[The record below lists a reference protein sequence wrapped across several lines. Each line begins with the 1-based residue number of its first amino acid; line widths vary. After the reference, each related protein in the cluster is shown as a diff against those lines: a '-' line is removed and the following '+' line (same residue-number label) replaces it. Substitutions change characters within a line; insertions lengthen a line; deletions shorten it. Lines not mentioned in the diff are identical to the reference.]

1 MASGSV
7 LAEHFCGIFYCIYW
21 WFWLWCRCWPHQRG
35 DNCFRGPDMRLW
47 WQEDRTTSTF
57 WGIGVMSQPDVLHQ
71 SDLCSGPNLRL
82 NKSGISIKYH
92 RALITWHVRLNAHL
106 LLLMETWL
114 ESMKLCVC
122 LFLCRD
128 GAHRGCSL
136 CAKWTFGWWQLSTL
150 SLSLQWA
157 VLDSN
162 TKNTPWVDGNS
173 SISDVC
179 GYLVANYFQQLLEM
193 QLNKTGCILTPV
205 RCDGRK
211 KWLLEEHL
219 NVIFPININTLFSWK
234 WISDSRTLK

>member
-1 MASGSV
+1 M
-7 LAEHFCGIFYCIYW
+7 
-21 WFWLWCRCWPHQRG
+21 
-35 DNCFRGPDMRLW
+35 
-47 WQEDRTTSTF
+47 
-57 WGIGVMSQPDVLHQ
+57 
-71 SDLCSGPNLRL
+71 
-82 NKSGISIKYH
+82 
-92 RALITWHVRLNAHL
+92 WHVRLNAHL
-106 LLLMETWL
+106 LMLMEPWL

-136 CAKWTFGWWQLSTL
+136 CAKWPFGWWQLSTL

-179 GYLVANYFQQLLEM
+179 GYLVANYFQQLPEM

-205 RCDGRK
+205 RCEGRK

-219 NVIFPININTLFSWK
+219 NVIFPININKLFSWK
-234 WISDSRTLK
+234 LISDSRTLK

>member
-1 MASGSV
+1 MTGGQNHIHILGHRCNESARCSPSEWP
-7 LAEHFCGIFYCIYW
+7 LQWA
-21 WFWLWCRCWPHQRG
+21 WFQVNEG
-35 DNCFRGPDMRLW
+35 
-47 WQEDRTTSTF
+47 
-57 WGIGVMSQPDVLHQ
+57 
-71 SDLCSGPNLRL
+71 
-82 NKSGISIKYH
+82 GISIKYH
-92 RALITWHVRLNAHL
+92 RPQVTWHVPLNAHL
-106 LLLMETWL
+106 LMVMETRL

-122 LFLCRD
+122 LFLWRD

-193 QLNKTGCILTPV
+193 
-205 RCDGRK
+205 
-211 KWLLEEHL
+211 
-219 NVIFPININTLFSWK
+219 
-234 WISDSRTLK
+234 